1 MYDQTGSTDSNPFE
15 GFKQN
20 PNAGFNQGFQGQ
32 SGQHFDPNMFKSH
45 FSGFNTN
52 NRAGMGG
59 FQDLF
64 GDIFNQRSTQDG
76 INAQT
81 LMLALEISF
90 NQAVNGVTKVKFF
103 SHLEYRI

>member
-20 PNAGFNQGFQGQ
+20 GNPGFNQGFNNSGFQGQ
-32 SGQHFDPNMFKSH
+32 SGQHFDPNMFKNH

-52 NRAGMGG
+52 NRGG

-76 INAQT
+76 FNTQT

-90 NQAVNGVTKVKFF
+90 NQAVNGVTKNIEFNK
-103 SHLEYRI
+103 